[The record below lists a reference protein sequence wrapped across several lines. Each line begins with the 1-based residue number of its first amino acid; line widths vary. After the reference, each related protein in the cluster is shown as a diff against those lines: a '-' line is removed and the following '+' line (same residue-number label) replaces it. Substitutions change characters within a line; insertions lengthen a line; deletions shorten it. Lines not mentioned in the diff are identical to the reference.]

1 MRPRR
6 NGSEDRMSAVVAR
19 TASIDRVLCRMP
31 AVGLRVVHRAARVT
45 HTLLFLAAQ
54 IALLSPGVCDACV
67 KGCCES
73 GTPRIA
79 DVASPFFHDG
89 VASSAVAGGGEAG
102 SCCGVNATHD
112 VAAVPCGD
120 AGLEKCHCQLEPRD
134 LPPAAAFPAR
144 VDRRESPA
152 GWSSGAD
159 AGAVAW
165 LPPVTGQSDGWQ
177 PTAGAMHGGAAAI
190 PSRPVRVLYG
200 VWRN

>member
-1 MRPRR
+1 
-6 NGSEDRMSAVVAR
+6 MSAMVAR
-19 TASIDRVLCRMP
+19 MASISRISV
-31 AVGLRVVHRAARVT
+31 AGSQAARVT

-54 IALLSPGVCDACV
+54 LAVLASGVCDACV

-79 DVASPFFHDG
+79 DVASPFFHG
-89 VASSAVAGGGEAG
+89 VFASSAVAGGGEAG
-102 SCCGVNATHD
+102 SCCGVNASDD

-120 AGLEKCHCQLEPRD
+120 AGPETCQCQLQPRNVPTATTSAGKPD
-134 LPPAAAFPAR
+134 RRGSHSCWDGGAAAA
-144 VDRRESPA
+144 
-152 GWSSGAD
+152 
-159 AGAVAW
+159 AVAW
-165 LPPVTGQSDGWQ
+165 LPPLKRQSDGWQ